1 MIYEIA
7 PGALIETTQVLHEDE
22 LAQVKD
28 AFAGEEMTLEEIAG
42 HFGGQVHT
50 PLPRE
55 RRTEL
60 VTIPRQ
66 DYIELL
72 QAAGRLEE

>member
-7 PGALIETTQVLHEDE
+7 PGCLIETSQVLHEDE
-22 LAQVKD
+22 LQEAKD
-28 AFAGEEMTLEEIAG
+28 AFASETASLEDIAG
-42 HFGGQVHT
+42 QFGGQVHT

-60 VTIPRQ
+60 VTIPRE

-72 QAAGRLEE
+72 RAAGRLEE